1 MEKGACSLADCD
13 DLGVEANKRTLTPGD
28 FAKVMDLLTF
38 RPMQFCF
45 FLKALVGVEEMQRM
59 MVEAI
64 GVARQQG

>member
-13 DLGVEANKRTLTPGD
+13 DLGVEANKRTLTPED

-45 FLKALVGVEEMQRM
+45 F
-59 MVEAI
+59 
-64 GVARQQG
+64 